1 MQAISY
7 KLILASQSPRR
18 QQLMKDAGY
27 TFEIRLKDTAENYPA
42 TLQGGDIALYI
53 ANAKAAA
60 FKGELAPN
68 ELLITADTIVWLDG
82 QALGKPIDR
91 NDALSMLERLSGKM
105 HRVFTGVCLSNCD
118 RSQSFVSMTEVYF
131 KKLTRQE
138 IDYYIDTYKP
148 YDKAGSYGAQDWLG
162 LVGIEKIHGS
172 YFNVMGLPVKE
183 VYEALLQF

>member
-27 TFEIRLKDTAENYPA
+27 TFEIRVKDTAENYPEA
-42 TLQGGDIALYI
+42 LQGGDIALYI

-118 RSQSFVSMTEVYF
+118 RSQSFVSMSEVYL